1 MICLTLI
8 CFKGSGTIPRQE
20 RSTSLLTRDL
30 ELTLLSSPAS
40 CFTLTTA
47 RLELKSRL
55 SDIFFSI
62 AHRCFKKAYFTVR
75 TKFLMYVL
83 QEKVQRTY
91 NWVMS
96 QDSKAASPVPMMS
109 ERRHSQGRD
118 NLNLEKTTSSLDIR
132 PPSIGVN
139 CNFSNPVVSKPF
151 TLPNSAISSVLDNVW
166 SDKGVLS
173 RLVPAKC

>member
-1 MICLTLI
+1 
-8 CFKGSGTIPRQE
+8 
-20 RSTSLLTRDL
+20 
-30 ELTLLSSPAS
+30 
-40 CFTLTTA
+40 
-47 RLELKSRL
+47 
-55 SDIFFSI
+55 
-62 AHRCFKKAYFTVR
+62 
-75 TKFLMYVL
+75 MYVL

-173 RLVPAKC
+173 RLVPAKCQFYQYAGTESPDSWPEKLSESGLGLGELACRLNKATTDLDMSAWESHGPSQPFC